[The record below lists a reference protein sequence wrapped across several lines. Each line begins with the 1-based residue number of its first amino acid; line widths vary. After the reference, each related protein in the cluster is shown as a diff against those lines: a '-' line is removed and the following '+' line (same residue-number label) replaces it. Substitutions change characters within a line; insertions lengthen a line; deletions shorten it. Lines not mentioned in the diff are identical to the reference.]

1 MSKLFYDNPRLAI
14 LTVFLVL
21 AAGIGALLTLGRQED
36 PTLSERFAVLV
47 TAFPGASAERTEA
60 LITEPLER
68 SLQELVEVRK
78 LNSTSRNGQSVISI
92 ELKERF
98 RGEKVEPAWTLVRE
112 QINKAKLFMPPGASE
127 PDLRRQHIGADTIIV
142 AFSVEDEDLS
152 AMPILSRLARDLE
165 QRFQIMAGTDETKV
179 FGAVEEEIR
188 VQANQDTLTALG
200 LDTAGLSRLIAAADA
215 KTPAGRVRSSGHNL
229 SVEIAGEFDGVS
241 RIRSI
246 PVRTG
251 ADGSVTRVGDIA
263 LVTKSIRTPEESRA
277 YSDGKRVVMVSA
289 YATPNQRVDLWT
301 KSALE
306 IINDISA
313 ALPPGIN
320 LDVIFQQEHY
330 VNKRLIGL
338 SINLAFSALIVFLIT
353 FLAMGW
359 RASLIVGSALPLT
372 VLMLLALF
380 KFTGAPLH
388 QMSVTGIVI
397 ALGLLIDTA
406 IVMVDEYELMRRRG
420 LGPSDAIAKASKQ
433 LFVPLLA
440 STLTT
445 MFAFA
450 PIALMPGGAGEFIGM
465 MGVSVIFA
473 VGSSFVL
480 AMTLIPAF
488 AAWFDYEPDP
498 DAPHQFWRSG
508 LTSKT
513 VANAY
518 RAVLDFIIKHPWSG
532 IIAGSIVPLV
542 GFVAVTTLPMQFF
555 PPVDRDMFQLQVV
568 MAPGSSID
576 LTTKR
581 TKQIRQLILEEPDI
595 LHVSWVI
602 GSAAPKVY
610 YNVFSAGA
618 VSPDRATGF
627 VSTTSADATHKAV
640 IDIQEKVR
648 TAFPDARVLALPF
661 EQGPPNEA
669 PIELTI
675 SGPNFATLD
684 RIGSQLRA
692 ILSRTPGITYT
703 ASDLQMGE
711 PVAQINADETAAR
724 RAGMALTEMA
734 RQINDAFEG
743 VTGGSVQEGVERI
756 PVRVIASDTLRSD
769 LANAGSLALPSARN
783 LGTLGTPSDALGE
796 VVLVPKISV
805 IKRLNGRRINKISAY
820 LEPYLLPD
828 TVQQDFNRRLAAS
841 GFVLP
846 DGYQLSIGGE
856 AEERN
861 DAMGNL
867 LSSALPLLILIVG
880 AVVLA
885 FNSFSYAGIVGM
897 NGFLS
902 VGLALFGV
910 WFFGQTMGFMAIV
923 GVMGLVGLAING
935 TIVVLSALKANEK
948 AKAGCPVQTRE
959 TVVDATRHIIATTL
973 TTIGGFIPLLM
984 FGDSFWGPLAT
995 AIAGG
1000 VAGSAVLAL
1009 ITAPA
1014 AFVLLARARHK
1025 NKVRVAK
1032 IKESKKLAVAK
1043 MREALKAAH
1052 ARSRG

>member
-21 AAGIGALLTLGRQED
+21 AAGIGALTTLGRQED
-36 PTLSERFAVLV
+36 PSLSERFAVLV

-68 SLQELVEVRK
+68 SLQELVEIKK
-78 LNSTSRNGQSVISI
+78 LNSTSRNGLSVISI

-112 QINKAKLFMPPGASE
+112 QINKAKLFLPPGSAE

-142 AFSVEDEDLS
+142 AFSVDEESMD

-165 QRFQIMAGTDETKV
+165 QQFQIMSGTEETKV

-188 VQANQDTLTALG
+188 VEADHDMLSALG
-200 LDTAGLSRLIAAADA
+200 LDTAALSRLIATADA
-215 KTPAGRVRSSGHNL
+215 KTPAGRVRSAGRNL

-241 RIRSI
+241 RIRAT

-251 ADGSVTRVGDIA
+251 KDGSVTRVGDIA
-263 LVTKSIRTPEESRA
+263 LVTKSIRTPEEARA
-277 YSDGKRVVMVSA
+277 FRDGKRVVMVSA
-289 YATPNQRVDLWT
+289 YATPNQRVDIWAKGANAIVQDT
-301 KSALE
+301 RAE
-306 IINDISA
+306 
-313 ALPPGIN
+313 LPPGIN
-320 LDVIFQQEHY
+320 LEVVFEQEHY
-330 VNKRLIGL
+330 VAKRLVGL
-338 SINLAFSALIVFLIT
+338 SRNLLLSALIVFIIS

-359 RASLIVGSALPLT
+359 RAALIVGTALPLT
-372 VLMLLALF
+372 VMMLMALF

-406 IVMVDEYELMRRRG
+406 IVMVDEYELIRRRG
-420 LGPSDAIAKASKQ
+420 AGPQEAITKASQ
-433 LFVPLLA
+433 HLFAPLLA

-445 MFAFA
+445 MLAFA

-473 VGSSFVL
+473 VGSSFAL

-498 DAPHQFWRSG
+498 DAPRRFWRSG
-508 LTSKT
+508 FSSPMLSHG
-513 VANAY
+513 Y
-518 RAVLDFIIKHPWSG
+518 RQVLDFIIRHPWSG
-532 IIAGSIVPLV
+532 IFAGAIVPMV
-542 GFVAVTTLPMQFF
+542 GFVAVSTLPMQFF
-555 PPVDRDMFQLQVV
+555 PPVDRDMFQLQLV

-576 LTTKR
+576 LTTR
-581 TKQIRQLILEEPDI
+581 RAEQVRQLIIKEPDI
-595 LHVSWVI
+595 ISVSWVI

-627 VSTTSADATHKAV
+627 VSTTSPAATRKAV
-640 IDIQEKVR
+640 MNIQQKAR
-648 TAFPDARVLALPF
+648 AAFPDARVLALPF

-669 PIELTI
+669 PIELTVT
-675 SGPNFATLD
+675 GPNFDMLD
-684 RIGSQLRA
+684 KIGAQLRA
-692 ILSRTPGITYT
+692 ILARTPGVTYT
-703 ASDLQMGE
+703 AAGLQMGE
-711 PVAQINADETAAR
+711 PVARINADEAATR
-724 RAGMALTEMA
+724 RTGLALTELA
-734 RQINDAFEG
+734 KQINDAFEG

-756 PVRVIASDTLRSD
+756 PVRVIASDTRRST
-769 LANAGSLALPSARN
+769 LANAGTLLLPSTRQQGA
-783 LGTLGTPSDALGE
+783 LGTPADALGD
-796 VVLVPKISV
+796 VTLVPKISV
-805 IKRLNGRRINKISAY
+805 IKRFNGRRINKVSAF

-828 TVQQDFNRRLAAS
+828 TVQQSFDKRLAQS
-841 GFVLP
+841 GFIMP
-846 DGYQLSIGGE
+846 DGYRLTIGGA

-861 DAMGNL
+861 NALGDL

-885 FNSFSYAGIVGM
+885 FNSFSYAGIVGL
-897 NGFLS
+897 NGLLS

-935 TIVVLSALKANEK
+935 TIVVLSALKANEE
-948 AKAGCPVQTRE
+948 AKAGNAVETRE

-973 TTIGGFIPLLM
+973 TTIGGFIPLLA

-1014 AFVLLARARHK
+1014 AFVLLSRARHK
-1025 NKVRVAK
+1025 RKARLAALHAH
-1032 IKESKKLAVAK
+1032 KKAAIAK
-1043 MREALKAAH
+1043 MRGKLKAAH
-1052 ARSRG
+1052 EKGRS

>member
-21 AAGIGALLTLGRQED
+21 AAGIGALMTLGRQED

-78 LNSTSRNGQSVISI
+78 LNSTSRNGLSVISI

-112 QINKAKLFMPPGASE
+112 QINKAKLFLPTGASE
-127 PDLRRQHIGADTIIV
+127 PDLRRQHIGADTIIA
-142 AFSVEDEDLS
+142 AFSVDENAAAS
-152 AMPILSRLARDLE
+152 MPILSRLARDLE
-165 QRFQIMAGTDETKV
+165 QRFQIMAGTEETKV
-179 FGAVEEEIR
+179 VGAVEEEIK
-188 VQANQDTLTALG
+188 VEADHDMLAALG
-200 LDTAGLSRLIAAADA
+200 LDTAGLSRIIAAADA
-215 KTPAGRVRSSGHNL
+215 KTPAGRIRSAGHNL
-229 SVEIAGEFDGVS
+229 SVEIAGELDGVS
-241 RIRSI
+241 RIRAI
-246 PVRTG
+246 PIRTG
-251 ADGSVTRVGDIA
+251 TQGTMTRIGDIA
-263 LVTKSIRTPEESRA
+263 NVTKGIRTPEEVRA
-277 YSDGKRVVMVSA
+277 FRDGARVVLVSA
-289 YATPNQRVDLWT
+289 YATPNQRVDIWA
-301 KSALE
+301 KGALDIVE
-306 IINDISA
+306 QISA
-313 ALPPGIN
+313 GLPPDIH
-320 LDVIFQQEHY
+320 LDIVFQQEHY
-330 VNKRLIGL
+330 VAKRLIGL
-338 SINLAFSALIVFLIT
+338 STNLLMSALIVFLIT

-359 RASLIVGSALPLT
+359 RAALIVGTALPLT
-372 VLMLLALF
+372 VMMLMALF
-380 KFTGAPLH
+380 KFTGSPLH

-420 LGPSDAIAKASKQ
+420 HGPQDAISKASQ
-433 LFVPLLA
+433 HLFAPLLA

-450 PIALMPGGAGEFIGM
+450 PIALMSGGAGEFIGM

-498 DAPHQFWRSG
+498 DAPHRIWRSG
-508 LTSKT
+508 LSSKT
-513 VANAY
+513 MANAY
-518 RAVLDFIIKHPWSG
+518 RRILDFIIKHPWSG
-532 IIAGSIVPLV
+532 IFSGAIVPMV

-555 PPVDRDMFQLQVV
+555 PPVDRDMFQLQLVT
-568 MAPGSSID
+568 APDSSID
-576 LTTKR
+576 ATTR
-581 TKQIRQLILEEPDI
+581 RAEQIRQVIIQEPGVK
-595 LHVSWVI
+595 HVSWVI
-602 GSAAPKVY
+602 GGAAPKVY

-618 VSPDRATGF
+618 ISPDRATGF
-627 VSTTSADATHKAV
+627 VTTTSPEATHKAV
-640 IDIQEKVR
+640 VDLQNKLR
-648 TAFPDARVLALPF
+648 DAFPDVRILALPF
-661 EQGPPNEA
+661 EQGPPTDA
-669 PIELTI
+669 PIELKI
-675 SGPNFATLD
+675 SGPNFTTLD
-684 RIGSQLRA
+684 RIGAQLRT
-692 ILSRTPGITYT
+692 ILSRTPSVTYT
-703 ASDLQMGE
+703 AADLQMGE

-724 RAGMALTEMA
+724 QAGMALTEMA

-743 VTGGSVQEGVERI
+743 VTGGSIQEGVERI
-756 PVRVIASDTLRSD
+756 PVRVIASDRLRST
-769 LANAGSLALPSARN
+769 LANAGSLPLPSSANR
-783 LGTLGTPSDALGE
+783 GGLGTPSDALGN
-796 VVLVPKISV
+796 VTLVPKVSV
-805 IKRLNGRRINKISAY
+805 IQRWNGRRINTVSAY
-820 LEPYLLPD
+820 LEPYTLAS
-828 TVQQDFNRRLAAS
+828 TVQQDFNRRLAQS
-841 GFVLP
+841 DFVLP
-846 DGYQLSIGGE
+846 DGYTLSIGGE

-885 FNSFSYAGIVGM
+885 FNSFSYAGIVGL

-959 TVVDATRHIIATTL
+959 TVIDATRHIIATTL
-973 TTIGGFIPLLM
+973 TTIGGFIPLLV

-1014 AFVLLARARHK
+1014 AFVLLARARGKRKARIAMIHEGK
-1025 NKVRVAK
+1025 QAA
-1032 IKESKKLAVAK
+1032 IAK
-1043 MREALKAAH
+1043 MRDTLKAAH
-1052 ARSRG
+1052 AKSRV

>member
-60 LITEPLER
+60 LVTEPLER

-112 QINKAKLFMPPGASE
+112 QINKAKLFLPQGSSE

-142 AFSVEDEDLS
+142 AFSVVKEDPQNLS
-152 AMPILSRLARDLE
+152 ILARLARDLE
-165 QRFQIMAGTDETKV
+165 QRFQIMQGTEETKV

-188 VQANQDTLTALG
+188 VEANQDMLAALG
-200 LDTAGLSRLIAAADA
+200 MDTATLSRLIAAADA
-215 KTPAGRVRSSGHNL
+215 KTPAGRVRSTDHNL
-229 SVEIAGEFDGVS
+229 SMEIAGEFDGLS
-241 RIRSI
+241 RIRAI

-251 ADGSVTRVGDIA
+251 ANGTVTRVGDLA
-263 LVTKSIRTPEESRA
+263 KVTKTIRTPEESRA
-277 YSDGKRVVMVSA
+277 YRDGKRVVMVSA
-289 YATPNQRVDLWT
+289 YATPNQRVDIWA
-301 KSALE
+301 KNALA
-306 IINDISA
+306 IINQISDG
-313 ALPPGIN
+313 LPPGIR
-320 LDVIFQQEHY
+320 LEVVFQQDKY
-330 VNKRLIGL
+330 VAKRLIGL
-338 SINLAFSALIVFLIT
+338 STNLLLSALIVFLIT
-353 FLAMGW
+353 FMAMGW

-372 VLMLLALF
+372 VLMLMALF

-406 IVMVDEYELMRRRG
+406 IVMVDEYELMRKRG
-420 LGPSDAIAKASKQ
+420 LGPQDAIVKASNH
-433 LFVPLLA
+433 LLVPLLA

-450 PIALMPGGAGEFIGM
+450 PIALMSGGAGEFIGM

-508 LTSKT
+508 LSSKT
-513 VANAY
+513 MATGY
-518 RAVLDFIIKHPWSG
+518 RTVLDFIIKHPWSG
-532 IIAGSIVPLV
+532 IIAGSIVPVV

-555 PPVDRDMFQLQVV
+555 PPVDRDMFQLQLV
-568 MAPGSSID
+568 APPESSID
-576 LTTKR
+576 LTTRR
-581 TKQIRQLILEEPDI
+581 TEQIRQIIMQEPDI

-627 VSTTSADATHKAV
+627 VTTRSPKATHRAV
-640 IDIQEKVR
+640 VILQKKLR
-648 TAFPDARVLALPF
+648 AAFPDVRILALPF
-661 EQGPPNEA
+661 EQGPPNDA
-669 PIELTI
+669 PIELTL

-684 RIGSQLRA
+684 RIGAQLRA
-692 ILSRTPGITYT
+692 ILARTPGVTYT
-703 ASDLQMGE
+703 ATDLQMGE
-711 PVAQINADETAAR
+711 PVAQFNADEAAAR
-724 RAGMALTEMA
+724 RAGMTLTEIA
-734 RQINDAFEG
+734 RQMNDAFEG

-756 PVRVIASDTLRSD
+756 PVRVIASDAVRSS
-769 LANAGSLALPSARN
+769 LANAGSLVLPSSGNNAV
-783 LGTLGTPSDALGE
+783 LGTPGDALGK
-796 VVLVPKISV
+796 VILVPKISV
-805 IKRLNGRRINKISAY
+805 IKRLNGRRINKVSAFI
-820 LEPYLLPD
+820 EPYMLPD
-828 TVQQDFNRRLAAS
+828 TVQQNFNKRLAAS
-841 GFVLP
+841 SFTLP
-846 DGYQLSIGGE
+846 DGYSLTIGGE

-885 FNSFSYAGIVGM
+885 FNSFSYAGIVGF
-897 NGFLS
+897 NGLLS
-902 VGLALFGV
+902 VGLALFGI
-910 WFFGQTMGFMAIV
+910 WIFGQTMGFMAIV

-973 TTIGGFIPLLM
+973 TTIGGFIPLM
-984 FGDSFWGPLAT
+984 VFGDSFWGPLAT

-1014 AFVLLARARHK
+1014 AFVLLARARVKHK
-1025 NKVRVAK
+1025 ARVAHLH
-1032 IKESKKLAVAK
+1032 ESKRVAIAK
-1043 MREALKAAH
+1043 MRATLKAAH
-1052 ARSRG
+1052 AKARL

>member
-14 LTVFLVL
+14 LTVVLVL

-36 PTLSERFAVLV
+36 PSLSERFAVLV
-47 TAFPGASAERTEA
+47 TAFPGASAERSEA

-68 SLQELVEVRK
+68 SLQELVEIRK
-78 LNSTSRNGQSVISI
+78 LNSTSRNGLSVISI

-112 QINKAKLFMPPGASE
+112 QINKAKLFLPPGASE

-142 AFSVEDEDLS
+142 AFSVDEESLD

-165 QRFQIMAGTDETKV
+165 QRFQIMPGTEETKV

-188 VQANQDTLTALG
+188 VEARHDMLAALG
-200 LDTAGLSRLIAAADA
+200 LDTASLSRLIAAADA
-215 KTPAGRVRSSGHNL
+215 KAPAGQVRSAGRNL
-229 SVEIAGEFDGVS
+229 SMEIAGEFDGIA
-241 RIRSI
+241 RIRAI
-246 PVRTG
+246 PLRTG
-251 ADGSVTRVGDIA
+251 TNGSVTRVGDIA
-263 LVTKSIRTPEESRA
+263 LVTKNIRTPEEARA
-277 YSDGKRVVMVSA
+277 FRNGKRVVMVSA
-289 YATPNQRVDLWT
+289 YATPNQRVDIWARDASL
-301 KSALE
+301 
-306 IINDISA
+306 IVQDIRA
-313 ALPPGIN
+313 ALPPNIN
-320 LDVIFQQEHY
+320 LEVVFEQEHY
-330 VNKRLIGL
+330 VAKRLVGL
-338 SINLAFSALIVFLIT
+338 SRNLLLSALIVFIIT

-359 RASLIVGSALPLT
+359 RAALIVGTALPLT
-372 VLMLLALF
+372 VMMLLALF

-406 IVMVDEYELMRRRG
+406 IVMVDEYELIRRRG
-420 LGPSDAIAKASKQ
+420 AGPQEAIAKASKH
-433 LFVPLLA
+433 LFAPLLA

-445 MFAFA
+445 MLAFA
-450 PIALMPGGAGEFIGM
+450 PIALMSGGAGEFIGM

-498 DAPHQFWRSG
+498 DAPRRLWRSG
-508 LTSKT
+508 FSSPALT
-513 VANAY
+513 NLY
-518 RAVLDFIIKHPWSG
+518 RQVLDFVIKHPWSG
-532 IIAGSIVPLV
+532 IFAGAIVPMV

-555 PPVDRDMFQLQVV
+555 PPVDRDMFQLQLM

-576 LTTKR
+576 LTTER
-581 TKQIRQLILEEPDI
+581 AEQVRQLIIKEPGVKN
-595 LHVSWVI
+595 VSWVI

-627 VSTTSADATHKAV
+627 VSTISPEATHKAV
-640 IDIQEKVR
+640 INIQQKARAAFADVR
-648 TAFPDARVLALPF
+648 ILALPF

-669 PIELTI
+669 PIELTVT
-675 SGPNFATLD
+675 GPNFGTLD
-684 RIGSQLRA
+684 RIGVTLRT
-692 ILSRTPGITYT
+692 ILARTPGVTYT
-703 ASDLQMGE
+703 ASGLQMGE
-711 PVAQINADETAAR
+711 PVAQLNADEAATR
-724 RAGMALTEMA
+724 RAGMALTELA

-756 PVRVIASDTLRSD
+756 PVRVIASDARRSA
-769 LANAGSLALPSARN
+769 LSNAGTLLLPTAQAN
-783 LGTLGTPSDALGE
+783 GALGTPADALGE
-796 VVLVPKISV
+796 VILVPKISV
-805 IKRLNGRRINKISAY
+805 ITRLNGRRNNKIRAY

-828 TVQQDFNRRLAAS
+828 TVQQDFNKRLAQS
-841 GFVLP
+841 GFTMP
-846 DGYQLSIGGE
+846 EGYSLSIGGA

-885 FNSFSYAGIVGM
+885 FNSFSYAGIVGL

-973 TTIGGFIPLLM
+973 TTIGGFIPLLV

-995 AIAGG
+995 AISGG

-1009 ITAPA
+1009 ITGPA
-1014 AFVLLARARHK
+1014 AFVLLARTRVK
-1025 NKVRVAK
+1025 NKARIAVLHENKQVA
-1032 IKESKKLAVAK
+1032 ITK
-1043 MREALKAAH
+1043 MRDTLKATH
-1052 ARSRG
+1052 AKRQG

>member
-1 MSKLFYDNPRLAI
+1 MSKLFYNNPRLAI
-14 LTVFLVL
+14 LTVFLLL
-21 AAGIGALLTLGRQED
+21 AAGFGAALTLGRQED

-68 SLQELVEVRK
+68 ALQELVEIRK
-78 LNSTSRNGQSVISI
+78 LNSTSQNGQSVISI

-142 AFSVEDEDLS
+142 AFSVVDENLS
-152 AMPILSRLARDLE
+152 ALPILSRLARDLE
-165 QRFQIMAGTDETKV
+165 QRFQIMAGTEETKV

-188 VQANQDTLTALG
+188 VEANHDMLAALG

-215 KTPAGRVRSSGHNL
+215 KTPAGRIRSARFNL
-229 SVEIAGEFDGVS
+229 SIEIAGEFDGVS
-241 RIRSI
+241 RIRAI

-263 LVTKSIRTPEESRA
+263 LVTKSIRTPEDSRA
-277 YSDGKRVVMVSA
+277 YRNGKRVVMVSA
-289 YATPNQRVDLWT
+289 YATPNQRVDIWA
-301 KSALE
+301 KGALG
-306 IINDISA
+306 IVDDIASG
-313 ALPPGIN
+313 LPPGIK
-320 LDVIFQQEHY
+320 LDVVFQQERY
-330 VNKRLIGL
+330 VSKRLTGL
-338 SINLAFSALIVFLIT
+338 FVNLALSALIVFIIT
-353 FLAMGW
+353 FLSMGW

-372 VLMLLALF
+372 VMMLLALF

-388 QMSVTGIVI
+388 QMSVTGVVI

-420 LGPSDAIAKASKQ
+420 LGPSDAIAKASSH

-445 MFAFA
+445 MLAFA
-450 PIALMPGGAGEFIGM
+450 PIALMSGGAGEFIGM

-508 LTSKT
+508 ISSKV

-518 RAVLDFIIKHPWSG
+518 RKVLDFIIKHPWSG
-532 IIAGSIVPLV
+532 IIAGSIVPMV

-581 TKQIRQLILEEPDI
+581 TEQIRQLILQEPGIKD
-595 LHVSWVI
+595 VSWVI

-627 VSTTSADATHKAV
+627 VTTVSAEATHKAV
-640 IDIQEKVR
+640 ISIQKKAR
-648 TAFPDARVLALPF
+648 AAFPDARVLALPF

-675 SGPNFATLD
+675 SGPNFAMLD
-684 RIGSQLRA
+684 RIGALLRT
-692 ILSRTPGITYT
+692 ILSQTPGITYT
-703 ASDLQMGE
+703 ATDLQMGE
-711 PVAQINADETAAR
+711 PVAQINADETATR
-724 RAGMALTEMA
+724 RAGMALTDMA

-756 PVRVIASDTLRSD
+756 PVRVIANDRLRSR
-769 LANAGSLALPSARN
+769 LANAGSLALPSFN
-783 LGTLGTPSDALGE
+783 GGDSLGTSSDALGSMT
-796 VVLVPKISV
+796 LVPKISV
-805 IKRLNGRRINKISAY
+805 IKRLNGRRINKISAF

-828 TVQQDFNRRLAAS
+828 TVQQDFNHRLAQS
-841 GFVLP
+841 DFSLP
-846 DGYQLSIGGE
+846 DGYTLIIGGE

-885 FNSFSYAGIVGM
+885 FNSFSYAAIVGM

-902 VGLALFGV
+902 VGLALFGI

-973 TTIGGFIPLLM
+973 TTIGGFIPLLV

-1014 AFVLLARARHK
+1014 AFVLLSRTRQK
-1025 NKVRVAK
+1025 NKARLAH
-1032 IKESKKLAVAK
+1032 IKESKQAAIAK
-1043 MREALKAAH
+1043 MRAAMKAAH
-1052 ARSRG
+1052 AKSRS